1 MGASHIIRVPR
12 TDEEGA
18 FVLGEITPSGS
29 KPLNVKFVA
38 TEGEEP
44 YVVKCKSLRS
54 LHWAEIRLPN
64 RQIACYSCD
73 THVSWR
79 FRGLTSAPQYVTT
92 ASVN

>member
-1 MGASHIIRVPR
+1 MVASHIIRVPR

-44 YVVKCKSLRS
+44 YVVKCKSLMSAPLRR
-54 LHWAEIRLPN
+54 ATLPAG
-64 RQIACYSCD
+64 RQMACCSCD
-73 THVSWR
+73 THVLA
-79 FRGLTSAPQYVTT
+79 FPEG
-92 ASVN
+92 